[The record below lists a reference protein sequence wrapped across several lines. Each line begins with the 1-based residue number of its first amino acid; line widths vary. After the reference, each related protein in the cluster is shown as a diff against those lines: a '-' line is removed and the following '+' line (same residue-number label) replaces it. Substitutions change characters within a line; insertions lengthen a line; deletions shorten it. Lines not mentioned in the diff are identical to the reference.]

1 MRENAPRAPF
11 DQGLFLTHLNRG
23 KALYEDRQYT
33 EAERELEEAYL
44 LRPRDQGVLN
54 LLGLVYFRQEKL
66 EKAEEVYRKLAA
78 ESPDAPTLYYN
89 LGLIHF
95 KLARLEEAESSFLK
109 ALELSRESPKINFY
123 LGSVYERMQRY
134 PDAIY
139 QYRQAGAHLMV
150 RRVEDKMA
158 ADASARPKAKRKDD
172 TAEFK
177 TGEIRAA
184 IGRQPTDDTLPP
196 TRVQPVSPTVM
207 AEHAPG
213 RMTSDTAR
221 LLVAP
226 RPESVA
232 ETAGPGHDE
241 AVPTP
246 PGPRAGRR
254 VPEVVNFP
262 EPAGSAPRPG
272 VHAGQRRETLRILE
286 NNLLEVDF
294 SGKVFIKQGTIYS
307 YGGNLTF
314 WVKERRPGG
323 QPALVIITGTGKVIL
338 SDKDREI
345 TFMTVEQQ
353 VVFVE
358 PNHLLACEASLTPR
372 YLRLE
377 GTSAVEFLAVEG
389 QGMVALSVA
398 SRPLA
403 LLVTPEL
410 PVSVPASSII
420 GWTGSIRPT
429 VVEDRQIYEIMMP
442 PGSQRGP
449 LVRLEG
455 SGRLLVEHS
464 L

>member
-1 MRENAPRAPF
+1 
-11 DQGLFLTHLNRG
+11 
-23 KALYEDRQYT
+23 
-33 EAERELEEAYL
+33 
-44 LRPRDQGVLN
+44 
-54 LLGLVYFRQEKL
+54 
-66 EKAEEVYRKLAA
+66 
-78 ESPDAPTLYYN
+78 
-89 LGLIHF
+89 
-95 KLARLEEAESSFLK
+95 
-109 ALELSRESPKINFY
+109 
-123 LGSVYERMQRY
+123 VYERLQRY

-158 ADASARPKAKRKDD
+158 ADASARPKGKRKDD

-177 TGEIRAA
+177 TSDIRAA
-184 IGRQPTDDTLPP
+184 IGTSPTDDTLPP
-196 TRVQPVSPTVM
+196 TRAVQPVGPAVL

-213 RMTSDTAR
+213 RMSADTAR
-221 LLVAP
+221 LVITP
-226 RPESVA
+226 RPGGS
-232 ETAGPGHDE
+232 GP
-241 AVPTP
+241 A
-246 PGPRAGRR
+246 PGGGEGGSLPATRVVRP
-254 VPEVVNFP
+254 VPEVVAFP
-262 EPAGSAPRPG
+262 EASATRPG
-272 VHAGQRRETLRILE
+272 PHTGHHREAFRILE

-323 QPALVIITGTGKVIL
+323 QPALVIITGTGRVIL
-338 SDKDREI
+338 SDKDRQI

-358 PNHLLACEASLTPR
+358 PGHLLACEASLTPR
-372 YLRLE
+372 YLTLD
-377 GTSAVEFLAVEG
+377 GASPVEFVAVEG
-389 QGMVALSVA
+389 RGMVALSVA

-410 PVSVPASSII
+410 PVSVSASSII
-420 GWTGSIRPT
+420 SWTGSLRPT
-429 VVEDRQIYEIMMP
+429 VVADRQIYEIMMP

-455 SGRLLVEHS
+455 TGRLLVEHS